1 MDIDATFLPVAVELI
16 DQVFPTEIVYQ
27 KIGQPTYDPASGE
40 VTPDVVESTIN
51 AGILSRG
58 RVEGGGPLE
67 TFELRLWIQ
76 HSPSGLQELPSTA
89 DRVLYDNRYW
99 KVVTVDPT
107 YSSKDLIA
115 SRLTLRSE

>member
-16 DQVFPTEIVYQ
+16 DRVFPTDIVYQ
-27 KIGQPTYDPASGE
+27 KIGQPSYDPALGE
-40 VTPDVVESTIN
+40 VTPDVVEFEIK

-76 HSPSGLQELPSTA
+76 HSDSGLKDLPSTA
-89 DRVLYDNRYW
+89 DRVLYDGRYW